1 MKRACFPCL
10 FQFLIVSVA
19 FSQSSTIPILP
30 TAIQGS
36 HRPIGTPFIPGQER
50 SFGSL
55 QSRMSVLPRSDALA
69 YDGNALSKKP
79 QPGHAFS
86 DQAFLAA
93 PVYGSGGTLARSLAI
108 ADVNGDGVNDVVVV
122 NEFGDSADPNNGNV
136 EVLLGKGDGTFQ
148 TAVSYPY
155 NGNQATSVVVA
166 DVNRDGKPDILL
178 AIACANSPQC
188 TIGGVGVLLGNGD
201 GTFQPSVTVNS
212 GQYNDQS
219 LAVAD
224 VNRDGKLDLLL
235 TFYCTSSCTADGG
248 VAVFLGNGDGTFQAP
263 VTYGSGGFGTTSVAV
278 ADANGDNKLDLFVG
292 GCGGHSSC
300 VGGGVSLM
308 LGNGDGTFAAPVNFY
323 SGGQPS
329 FLSVADVNKDG
340 SSDLILGNGGVVVA
354 LGNGDGSFRAPVTY
368 ASGGLNP
375 ASLAVED
382 LNDDGSLDLLVA
394 NECVSSGSCTDASG
408 NVSVLFG
415 KGDGT
420 FKAAVQYGSG
430 GNDAVSVAVGDVID
444 GGKPFVAV
452 ANECFNTTNCQEGSV
467 GVLPGKGNGV
477 LLAAATNDSG
487 EYGVQSLAMA
497 DVNRDGKPDLLLA
510 NQCRSAS
517 DCAGGSV
524 SVLLGK
530 GDGTF
535 QPAVTYDS
543 GGFTATSVAVGDVNK
558 DGKPDLVVANQC
570 TVSNSCGFG
579 NGDVLIGVLLGNG
592 DGTFQ
597 PAATFSAGGVGNPA
611 AHPLTLEDVNKDG
624 KVDLIISN
632 CASFDNCGTGGVA
645 VLLGNGDGTFQPE
658 VNYNPGGFRGNFV
671 AVGDLNKDGKLDLVV
686 ANECDNDINCG
697 VGTLGSVGVLLG
709 NGDGT
714 FKPAVAYESG
724 GYNAAAVALGD
735 VNGDGKLD
743 LLIANECDSTPNCS
757 NGASGSVS
765 VLLGNGDGTFGG
777 AVSIAT
783 PGQNIGALEI
793 GDFNGDGML
802 DVASGTGGTLL
813 LGNGDGTFR
822 GPLALGAFGPGID
835 MADLNMDGKPDLVV
849 GGATVLLNN
858 SISKVQL
865 HKLLRQPPSAL
876 KIPIGSMTTVIS
888 VNEVGGFH
896 LDLRNSE

>member
-10 FQFLIVSVA
+10 FQFLIASVA
-19 FSQSSTIPILP
+19 FSQVAFSQSVMIPSLP

-36 HRPIGTPFIPGQER
+36 HRVHGSPSIPGQER

-55 QSRMSVLPRSDALA
+55 QSRLSVLPLADAVA
-69 YDGNALSKKP
+69 STGEALWKKP
-79 QPGHAFS
+79 HPGHAFS
-86 DQAFLAA
+86 DQAFLVA
-93 PVYGSGGTLARSLAI
+93 PVYGSGGSFARTLAT
-108 ADVNGDGVNDVVVV
+108 ADVNGDGVNDVIVV
-122 NEFGDSADPNNGNV
+122 NEFGDSADATSGNV
-136 EVLLGKGDGTFQ
+136 EVLLGKGDGSFQ
-148 TAVSYPY
+148 PAVSYPY
-155 NGNQATSVVVA
+155 SGNQATSVVIA
-166 DVNRDGKPDILL
+166 DVNRDGKPDILF
-178 AIACANSPQC
+178 AIACADSPQC
-188 TIGGVGVLLGNGD
+188 TVGGVGVLLGNGD
-201 GTFQPSVTVNS
+201 GTFQPSVTINS

-235 TFYCTSSCTADGG
+235 TFYCTSGCTADGG

-263 VTYGSGGFGTTSVAV
+263 VNYDSGGYGTTSVAV
-278 ADANGDNKLDLFVG
+278 ADTNGDNKPDLFVG

-300 VGGGVSLM
+300 IGGGVSLM

-329 FLSVADVNKDG
+329 FVNAADVNGDG
-340 SSDLILGNGGVVVA
+340 SIDLILGNGGVVVA

-368 ASGGLNP
+368 GSGGLNP
-375 ASLAVED
+375 ASLAIGD

-394 NECVSSGSCTDASG
+394 NECVSSGSCADASG

-420 FKAAVQYGSG
+420 FKPAVQYGSG
-430 GNDAVSVAVGDVID
+430 GNDAVSVAVGDVTD
-444 GGKPFVAV
+444 GGKPLVVV

-467 GVLPGKGNGV
+467 GVLVGKGNGV
-477 LLAAATNDSG
+477 LLAAGTNDSG
-487 EYGVQSLAMA
+487 EYGVQSLTLA

-510 NQCRSAS
+510 NQCRSSS
-517 DCAGGSV
+517 DCAGGSI

-535 QPAVTYDS
+535 QPAVTYNS

-558 DGKPDLVVANQC
+558 DGKPDLVVANEC

-597 PAATFSAGGVGNPA
+597 PAVTFSAGGVGIPA
-611 AHPLTLEDVNKDG
+611 AHPLTLADVNHDG
-624 KVDLIISN
+624 KLDLIISN

-645 VLLGNGDGTFQPE
+645 VLLGNGDGTFQAE
-658 VNYNPGGFRGNFV
+658 VNYSPGGFRGNFA
-671 AVGDLNKDGKLDLVV
+671 AVGDVNGDGKLDLVV
-686 ANECDNDINCG
+686 ANECDSDIDCG

-714 FKPAVAYESG
+714 FQPAVAYESS

-743 LLIANECDSTPNCS
+743 LLVANQCATTPNCS
-757 NGASGSVS
+757 NGANGSVS
-765 VLLGNGDGTFGG
+765 VLLGKGDGTFNP
-777 AVSIAT
+777 AASIVT
-783 PGQNIGALEI
+783 PGQNTGALVI
-793 GDFNGDGML
+793 ADFNNDRML
-802 DVASGTGGTLL
+802 DIASGTGGTLL
-813 LGNGDGTFR
+813 LGNGDGTFQP
-822 GPLALGAFGPGID
+822 PLALGAFGPGID
-835 MADLNMDGKPDLVV
+835 KADLDGDGKTDVVV
-849 GGATVLLNN
+849 GGAT
-858 SISKVQL
+858 SPDEQFAYRK
-865 HKLLRQPPSAL
+865 
-876 KIPIGSMTTVIS
+876 
-888 VNEVGGFH
+888 
-896 LDLRNSE
+896 RNSTNFFDSPRWH